1 MKNPF
6 KEIITEKEL
15 PEVIKD
21 KVINDVNLIKLSL
34 ELSEL
39 FFVSMPDVAV
49 KFFKTDKNNNTN

>member
-6 KEIITEKEL
+6 KEIIQEKEL
-15 PEVIKD
+15 PAIIKD

-39 FFVSMPDVAV
+39 FFIGVPDAAFN
-49 KFFKTDKNNNTN
+49 FFLTDKKSGAN